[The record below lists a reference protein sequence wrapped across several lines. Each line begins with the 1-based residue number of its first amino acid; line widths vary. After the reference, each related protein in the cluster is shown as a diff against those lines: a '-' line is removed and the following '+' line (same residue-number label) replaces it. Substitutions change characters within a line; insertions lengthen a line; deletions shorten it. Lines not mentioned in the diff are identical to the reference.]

1 MEFRDWIDNDL
12 SEQIWRDKYQNEGET
27 FEEWVDRVSNG
38 NAEVKQLILDKKFL
52 FGGRIL
58 ASRGLADKRKVT
70 YSNCY
75 VLAPVEDSIEGIYGT
90 AAKLA
95 RTFSYGGGCGIDI
108 SQLRPKDSPVNNAA
122 RTTSGAVSF
131 MPVFSQVS
139 EVIGQKGRRGALMI
153 SMDCNHPDVEDFID
167 AKKNTD
173 HLNGCNISV
182 RCDDTFM
189 TLANVQGTEQARL
202 FLKLAENN
210 WDYAEPGIL
219 YWDTIKGYNLLSEYV
234 QNGEF
239 EFAGVNPCLVGDTLI
254 QTIEGPIAIKDLVG
268 TEPYVYCMDDN
279 GKLVVKKAS
288 KVWKTRENAQLVEI
302 DFNRGKLICTP
313 DHLIYTRNRGWVKA
327 IDLQPKD
334 KLNGLG
340 FSKGNEITEMIKL
353 TSDNKY
359 YAHHRFIME
368 QIGHDIKGKDVHHL
382 DGNHLNNVYS
392 NLTDL
397 EHGEHSKLT
406 NTGHECYTP
415 KDEVTGQFIAKEVH
429 SKPRKTDKVNYE
441 VKGKNFI
448 VKSVKV
454 LDYTEDVYDMTVPGV
469 HNFIANNIVVHNCAE
484 EPLPAGGSCLLGAIN
499 LAEFVE
505 NEFQAGAMFDMVAFK
520 KAVNTAVKALN
531 DVLDE
536 GLDLH
541 PLEEQRKSVS
551 EWRQIGLGIM
561 GFGDMLIKM
570 RIEYGSDRCLQL
582 IQSIGKQM
590 VLAGLNASC
599 EVAQER
605 GAFDKFDA
613 DKILHSTFIENI
625 SIPDWLEHNIQE
637 YGLRNSQLFTIA
649 PTGSIGTMLEV
660 STGVEPLF
668 NYMYTRT
675 TKSLNGGV
683 DTVYKVIAPVV
694 MKALQ
699 GENINSDN
707 VDNVDMP
714 NYIVWSSI
722 IDPLDRVAVQG
733 QWQRFIDASISS
745 TVNISNKTTVEE
757 VAEIYYKAWQAGCK
771 GLTIFRDGCA
781 RVAILNTVKEEEEEK
796 PIEDIMEEVEL
807 KRGEWAPIADDTVYY
822 KRKVYTGCGE
832 VNLFVGYSFEEERLQ
847 EIYVKR
853 SGQGGCEHNIDAVVI
868 CMSGMLRLG
877 GNLDNIEKAFKGC
890 GACNSFTRAKCQGK
904 KLSPGKSCPTAILNA
919 IKDVIKEIQTGKKSS
934 FMPIDLNMSMNKV
947 KQVAQEAPTMVPCPE
962 CGKPMANTGG
972 CNICLNCGYSK
983 CE

>member
-1 MEFRDWIDNDL
+1 MKFREWIDNDL
-12 SEQIWRDKYQNEGET
+12 SEQIWRDKYQDENET
-27 FEEWVDRVSNG
+27 FEEWVERVSAG
-38 NAEVKQLILDKKFL
+38 NEKVKQLILDKKFL

-75 VLAPVEDSIEGIYGT
+75 VLAPVEDSIEGIYST

-153 SMDCNHPDVEDFID
+153 SMDCNHQDVEDFID

-173 HLNGCNISV
+173 KLNGCNISI

-189 TLANVQGTEQARL
+189 TLANVEGTEQARL

-219 YWDTIKGYNLLSEYV
+219 YWDTICNYNLLSEYV
-234 QNGEF
+234 KTGEF
-239 EFAGVNPCLVGDTLI
+239 KFAGVNPCLVGDTMI

-279 GKLVVKKAS
+279 GMLVVKKAS

-327 IDLQPKD
+327 IELQPKD

-340 FSKGNEITEMIKL
+340 FSKGGDITEMIKL
-353 TSDNKY
+353 TGDNKY
-359 YAHHRFIME
+359 YAHHRFIMS
-368 QIGHDIKGKDVHHL
+368 QMGHDIKGKDVHHL
-382 DGNHLNNVYS
+382 DENHLNNVYS
-392 NLTDL
+392 NLTVL
-397 EHGEHSKLT
+397 SHSEHSKLT
-406 NTGHECYTP
+406 NVGHECYCP
-415 KDEVTGQFIAKEVH
+415 KDELTGQFIVKDE
-429 SKPRKTDKVNYE
+429 KDKRRKTDKVNYA

-448 VKSVKV
+448 VKSVTV

-505 NEFQAGAMFDMVAFK
+505 NEFQPDAMFDMIGFK
-520 KAVNTAVKALN
+520 QAVNIAVKALN

-536 GLDLH
+536 GLELH

-570 RIEYGSDRCLQL
+570 RIEYGSQRCLDI
-582 IQSIGKQM
+582 IQQIGRQM
-590 VLAGLNASC
+590 VIEGLNAST
-599 EVAQER
+599 EVAAEK
-605 GAFDKFDA
+605 GAFDRYEA
-613 DKILHSTFIENI
+613 DKILNSNFIQNI
-625 SIPDWLEHNIQE
+625 EIPEWLQTRIKVH
-637 YGLRNSQLFTIA
+637 GLRNSQLFTIA

-699 GENINSDN
+699 GEHINSEN

-722 IDPLDRVAVQG
+722 IDPLARVAVQG
-733 QWQRFIDASISS
+733 QWQRYIDASISS
-745 TVNISNKTTVEE
+745 TVNIPNRTTVAE

-781 RVAILNTVKEEEEEK
+781 RVAILNTVQEEEEK

-807 KRGEWAPIADDTVYY
+807 KRGEWAPIADDTIYY
-822 KRKVYTGCGE
+822 KKKVYTGCGE
-832 VNLFVGYSFEEERLQ
+832 VNLFIGYSPEQQRLQ

-877 GNLDNIEKAFKGC
+877 GNLYNIEKAFKGC

-919 IKDVIKEIQTGKKSS
+919 IKDVMKEIQTGEKSS
-934 FMPIDLNMSMNKV
+934 FMPIDLNANIPAKEERPS
-947 KQVAQEAPTMVPCPE
+947 TVPCPE
-962 CGKPMANTGG
+962 CGKEMANTGG